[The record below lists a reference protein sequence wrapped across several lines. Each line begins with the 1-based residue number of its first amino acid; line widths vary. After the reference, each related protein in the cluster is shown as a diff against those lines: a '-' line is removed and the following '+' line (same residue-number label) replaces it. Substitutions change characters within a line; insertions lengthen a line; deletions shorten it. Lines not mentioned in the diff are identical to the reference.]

1 MEKTYEKM
9 IYSLFRVAKRS
20 KYRKVA
26 KILKE
31 MGEIPNSKQN
41 IKRIIKELKEKYPKR
56 KALFQEIEK
65 SS

>member
-1 MEKTYEKM
+1 MKKWFTAFLELQNVPSIEK
-9 IYSLFRVAKRS
+9 
-20 KYRKVA
+20 A